1 MYRDY
6 LQGFPCS
13 SNTLLRLGFMAK
25 SDWIDLTMAH
35 ALLFLL
41 FLLPLSIAA
50 QSNGTI
56 ALGKSITANTDAADP
71 WLSPSADFAFGF
83 RQLEDP
89 NLFLL
94 SIWYYKIP
102 DRTIVWFA
110 NEGVPFSSGSKVELT
125 SDKGLVVTDPKGN
138 VLWESEGILNEVAY
152 GFLNDTGNFVLMGS
166 DSLSQ
171 WESFEYPTDTLLP
184 TQTMK
189 SGLVLYSKRSV
200 TNFSQGRFQLRFQDG
215 NLLLNTRDMVS
226 NLAYAN
232 YYTSNT
238 SDPSNPSNSGQQVI
252 FPDTGYMYILREN
265 GVRFNLTPRT
275 INFPASDNYHR
286 ATLNFD
292 GVFVQY
298 AYPRSSSTGNTNW
311 SVVWSEPDNIC
322 AAIGG
327 GLGSGACGFNNICS
341 LGDDKR
347 PICQCPP
354 GFSLMDPDDKYG
366 SCRPNFTQ
374 SCEEADVNSAADVYD
389 FSTLVNTNWPTS
401 DYEHLKPLT
410 ESQCRNNCLQDC
422 FCAVAILGGD
432 ECWKKKLPLSNGIR
446 DSSLNNKAILKY
458 RKVDVPPSNP
468 TTGPPTIREKKD
480 RESIIV
486 VGSVL
491 LGTSF
496 FVNLVLV
503 GAFCLGFFFIYR
515 KKKGLPTSEISLR
528 SFTYKELDVATN
540 GFGEELGRG
549 AFGIVYKGVVQM
561 GGSRQVVAVKKLDRV
576 AQQKE
581 KEFKTEVNVI
591 GRTHHKNLVRLLG
604 FCEEGQHRMLVY
616 EFLTNGTLS
625 SFLFGDTK
633 PSWNLRTEIAL
644 GIARGLVYLHEE
656 CTTQIIHCD
665 IKPQNILLDE
675 YYNARISD
683 FGLAKLLRMN
693 QSKTVPTTIR
703 GTKGYVASEWFNNK
717 PITAKV
723 DVYSYGVLLLE
734 IISCQRSVGDLEN
747 GEVEKAILTDW
758 ASDCLEEGKLEAL
771 VENDREALDDWNK
784 LMRFV
789 MVAIWCIQEDPS
801 FRPSMRK
808 VIQMLEE
815 VIEVNRP
822 PCPTTFS
829 STT

>member
-1 MYRDY
+1 
-6 LQGFPCS
+6 
-13 SNTLLRLGFMAK
+13 
-25 SDWIDLTMAH
+25 MAH

-41 FLLPLSIAA
+41 SLLPLSIAA

-56 ALGKSITANTDAADP
+56 DLGKSITANTDAADP
-71 WLSPSADFAFGF
+71 WLSPSSNFAFGF
-83 RQLEDP
+83 RQLEDH

-94 SIWYYKIP
+94 SIWYDKIP

-110 NEGVPFSSGSKVELT
+110 NDGVPFSSGSKVELT
-125 SDKGLVVTDPKGN
+125 SGKGLVVTDPNGKE
-138 VLWESEGILNEVAY
+138 VWESVGVSNEVAS
-152 GFLNDTGNFVLMGS
+152 GFLNDTGNFVLVGS

-171 WESFEYPTDTLLP
+171 WESFTYPTDTLLP
-184 TQTMK
+184 TQTME
-189 SGLVLYSKRSV
+189 SGLELYSRRSE
-200 TNFSQGRFQLRFQDG
+200 TNFSQGRFQLRFKDG

-226 NLAYAN
+226 NFAYDN

-238 SDPSNPSNSGQQVI
+238 SDPTNASNSGQQVI
-252 FPDTGYMYILREN
+252 FSDTGYMYILRTN
-265 GVRFNLTPRT
+265 GLRSDLTPRT
-275 INFPASDNYHR
+275 MNFPASDYYHR

-311 SVVWSEPDNIC
+311 SVVRSVPDNIC
-322 AAIGG
+322 SAIRG

-347 PICQCPP
+347 PICQCPQ
-354 GFSLMDPDDKYG
+354 GFLLMDPDDKYG
-366 SCRPNFTQ
+366 SCSPNFTQ
-374 SCEEADVNSAADVYD
+374 SCGKADVNSTADAYD
-389 FSTLVNTNWPTS
+389 FSTLENIDWPLS
-401 DYEHLKPLT
+401 DYEQLNSST
-410 ESQCRNNCLQDC
+410 ESQCKNTCLQDC
-422 FCAVAILGGD
+422 FCAVAILRAGQ
-432 ECWKKKLPLSNGIR
+432 CWKKKLPLSNGLSNDR
-446 DSSLNNKAILKY
+446 LNSKAFLKY

-468 TTGPPTIREKKD
+468 TTGPPTICGNKD

-486 VGSVL
+486 VESIL

-496 FVNLVLV
+496 FVNLVFV
-503 GAFCLGFFFIYR
+503 GAFCLGFSFIYR
-515 KKKGLPTSEISLR
+515 KKIVKGLPTSETSLR
-528 SFTYKELDVATN
+528 CFTYKELDVATN

-616 EFLTNGTLS
+616 EFLSNGSLS

-675 YYNARISD
+675 YYKARISD

-771 VENDREALDDWNK
+771 VENDREALNDWNK

-801 FRPSMRK
+801 SRPSMRK

-822 PCPTTFS
+822 PCPATFS

>member
-1 MYRDY
+1 
-6 LQGFPCS
+6 
-13 SNTLLRLGFMAK
+13 
-25 SDWIDLTMAH
+25 MAH

-56 ALGKSITANTDAADP
+56 DVGNFITANTDAADP
-71 WLSPSADFAFGF
+71 WLSPSSDFAFGF

-94 SIWYYKIP
+94 SIWYDKIP
-102 DRTIVWFA
+102 DHTIVWFA

-125 SDKGLVVTDPKGN
+125 SGKGLVVTDPNGKE
-138 VLWESEGILNEVAY
+138 VWESGLSNEVAS
-152 GFLNDTGNFVLMGS
+152 GFLNDTGNFVLVGR

-171 WESFEYPTDTLLP
+171 WESFKHPTDTLLP
-184 TQTMK
+184 TQTIG
-189 SGLVLYSKRSV
+189 SDLGLYSRRSV
-200 TNFSQGRFQLRFQDG
+200 TNFSQGRFQLRFQGG
-215 NLLLNTRDMVS
+215 NLSLNTRDMVS
-226 NLAYAN
+226 NLTYDN
-232 YYTSNT
+232 YYSSDT
-238 SDPSNPSNSGQQVI
+238 SDPSNASNSGQQVI
-252 FPDTGYMYILREN
+252 FPDTGYMYILRGN
-265 GVRFNLTPRT
+265 GNMFNFTPST
-275 INFPASDNYHR
+275 MNFPASDYYHR
-286 ATLNFD
+286 ATLDFD

-311 SVVWSEPDNIC
+311 SVVKSVPDDIC
-322 AAIGG
+322 SAIHG

-341 LGDDKR
+341 LGDDNR
-347 PICQCPP
+347 TICQCPP

-389 FSTLVNTNWPTS
+389 FSTLENTNWPTS
-401 DYEHLKPLT
+401 DYEHLNAST
-410 ESQCRNNCLQDC
+410 ESECRNNCLQDC
-422 FCAVAILGGD
+422 FCAVAILGPSD
-432 ECWKKKLPLSNGIR
+432 DCWKKKLPLSNGR
-446 DSSLNNKAILKY
+446 NDSSLKSKAFLKY
-458 RKVDVPPSNP
+458 RKVDV
-468 TTGPPTIREKKD
+468 PPTIREKKD

-515 KKKGLPTSEISLR
+515 KKKGLPTSETSLR

-616 EFLTNGTLS
+616 EFLSNGTLS

-683 FGLAKLLRMN
+683 FGLAKLLMMN
-693 QSKTVPTTIR
+693 QSKTMATTIR

-758 ASDCLEEGKLEAL
+758 ASDCLEQGKLEAL
-771 VENDREALDDWNK
+771 VENDREALNDWNK

-801 FRPSMRK
+801 SRPSMRK

-822 PCPTTFS
+822 PCPATFS

>member
-1 MYRDY
+1 
-6 LQGFPCS
+6 
-13 SNTLLRLGFMAK
+13 MAR
-25 SDWIDLTMAH
+25 SDQIDLTMAH

-41 FLLPLSIAA
+41 FLLPLFIAA
-50 QSNGTI
+50 QSNGNI
-56 ALGKSITANTDAADP
+56 PVGYSITANTNAADP

-83 RQLEDP
+83 SQLEDP

-94 SIWYYKIP
+94 SIWYYKIRH
-102 DRTIVWFA
+102 RTVVWFA

-125 SDKGLVVTDPKGN
+125 SGKGLVVTDPNGKE
-138 VLWESEGILNEVAY
+138 VWESGVSNEVVY
-152 GFLNDTGNFVLMGS
+152 GFLNDTGNFVLLGN
-166 DSLSQ
+166 DSLSK
-171 WESFEYPTDTLLP
+171 WESFTYPTDTLLP

-189 SGLVLYSKRSV
+189 SGLELYSRWSE
-200 TNFSQGRFQLRFQDG
+200 TNFSQGRFQLRFEDG
-215 NLLLNTRDMVS
+215 NLLLNAREMVS
-226 NLAYAN
+226 NFAYDN
-232 YYTSNT
+232 YYSSETSDTSNA
-238 SDPSNPSNSGQQVI
+238 SNSGQQVI
-252 FPDTGYMYILREN
+252 FSDTGYMYILRTN
-265 GVRFNLTPRT
+265 GLRFDLTPRPT
-275 INFPASDNYHR
+275 DFPASDNYHR

-322 AAIGG
+322 VNIGG
-327 GLGSGACGFNNICS
+327 NEGSGACGYNNICS

-347 PICQCPP
+347 PNCQCPQ
-354 GFSLMDPDDKYG
+354 GFLLMDPDDEYG
-366 SCRPNFTQ
+366 SCSPNFTQ
-374 SCEEADVNSAADVYD
+374 SCEEADVNSTANVYD
-389 FSTLVNTNWPTS
+389 FSTLVNIDWPTS
-401 DYEHLKPLT
+401 DYEHLNPST
-410 ESQCRNNCLQDC
+410 ESQCRNTCLQDC
-422 FCAVAILGGD
+422 FCAVAILRAGQ
-432 ECWKKKLPLSNGIR
+432 CWKKKLPLSNGR
-446 DSSLNNKAILKY
+446 KDTSLNSKAFLKY

-468 TTGPPTIREKKD
+468 TTGPPTIRGKKD
-480 RESIIV
+480 REPTIV

-496 FVNLVLV
+496 LVNLLFV
-503 GAFCLGFFFIYR
+503 GAFCLGFFFICR
-515 KKKGLPTSEISLR
+515 KKNVKGLPTSETSLR
-528 SFTYKELDVATN
+528 RFTYEELDVATN

-591 GRTHHKNLVRLLG
+591 GRTHHKNLVQLLG

-616 EFLTNGTLS
+616 EFLSNGTLS
-625 SFLFGDTK
+625 SLLFGDPK

-683 FGLAKLLRMN
+683 FGLAKLLMMN
-693 QSKTVPTTIR
+693 QSKTMATTIR

-734 IISCQRSVGDLEN
+734 IISCQRSVGDFEN

-758 ASDCLEEGKLEAL
+758 ASDCLEQGKLEAL
-771 VENDREALDDWNK
+771 VENDREALNDWNK

-789 MVAIWCIQEDPS
+789 KVAIWCIQEDPS

-808 VIQMLEE
+808 VIQMLEG
-815 VIEVNRP
+815 VIEVNHP

-829 STT
+829 FPT